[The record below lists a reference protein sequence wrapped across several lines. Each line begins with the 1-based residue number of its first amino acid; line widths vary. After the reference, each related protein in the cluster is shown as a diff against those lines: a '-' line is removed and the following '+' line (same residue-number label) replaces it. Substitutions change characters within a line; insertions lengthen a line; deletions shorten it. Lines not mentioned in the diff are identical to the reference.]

1 MKLNSDICGYIR
13 SNLYQNEQAIQLSRR
28 LNESEKNLQRAR
40 AEVVRLKNKMDE
52 LAVAGVVA
60 TTGEAGVESTDRRVV
75 ENLKSVMDAELK
87 ERNAMSCLQQ
97 PLKERVVCQTGTDHI
112 DPPLALK
119 PASPVV
125 SAAHPSD
132 LVTQEAAQEANQEN
146 DPTPVPITKSSAG
159 LTKRQVRMNSDVRVL
174 YDDGD
179 STLEMLCLDDKGTAG
194 AKKVTKPQ
202 AKQVPVVD
210 ASQAP
215 AIMECNQQ

>member
-1 MKLNSDICGYIR
+1 M
-13 SNLYQNEQAIQLSRR
+13 
-28 LNESEKNLQRAR
+28 
-40 AEVVRLKNKMDE
+40 
-52 LAVAGVVA
+52 
-60 TTGEAGVESTDRRVV
+60 
-75 ENLKSVMDAELK
+75 
-87 ERNAMSCLQQ
+87 
-97 PLKERVVCQTGTDHI
+97 
-112 DPPLALK
+112 
-119 PASPVV
+119 
-125 SAAHPSD
+125 
-132 LVTQEAAQEANQEN
+132 TQEAAQEANQEN

-215 AIMECNQQ
+215 AIMECNQQWILQYNLVLCLLNALHTPINGLFSYALLRQFHLNL